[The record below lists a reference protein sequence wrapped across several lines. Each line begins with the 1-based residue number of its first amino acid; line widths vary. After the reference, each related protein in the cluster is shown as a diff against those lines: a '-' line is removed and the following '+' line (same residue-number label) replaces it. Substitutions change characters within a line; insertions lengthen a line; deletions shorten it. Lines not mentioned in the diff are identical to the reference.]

1 MYINLLFEC
10 LFIFIRSFI
19 CFNKY
24 QILLKLNT
32 NILKHSVYG
41 DGFCQGWEYDEAVVN
56 LYRVWNMDSR
66 GRTYAIL
73 SLAHFRFHDVA
84 ATCFGPSVSRHFS
97 ESFDHA
103 LYTQTSTSIH
113 SLIAD
118 RAKLNPWTTAHNLF
132 GRPFGRSLGTTLK
145 IGRKFS
151 DQNFGLNAVYVCLVL
166 KIPSSKIQEKIPV
179 PFSWYSFFFNYVLLY
194 LKINS
199 QRIYYFEYN
208 AKITLHLPL
217 LLEACEEL
225 YLLVKITN
233 FIDVSRSRDNL
244 TNSSDINIQ
253 IIKLVE
259 TMSSRY
265 Y

>member
-118 RAKLNPWTTAHNLF
+118 RAKLNPWTTAYNLF

-151 DQNFGLNAVYVCLVL
+151 DQNFGLNTVYVCLVL

-179 PFSWYSFFFNYVLLY
+179 PFSWYSFFLITFFYIWKSIVKESIILSTMRRSHFIFLVRSLWRIIFVSENNKFYRYV
-194 LKINS
+194 
-199 QRIYYFEYN
+199 
-208 AKITLHLPL
+208 
-217 LLEACEEL
+217 EE
-225 YLLVKITN
+225 
-233 FIDVSRSRDNL
+233 SR
-244 TNSSDINIQ
+244 
-253 IIKLVE
+253 
-259 TMSSRY
+259 
-265 Y
+265 